1 MREVVYDLLCVNN
14 RKMITSIYPERKQ
27 GECFSCFQFIP
38 LLSSCLKPRFQL
50 VFRFCFHILMSQRDE
65 SRLNEHDGTQLRKY
79 CKYLYFTITMLPN
92 SGMNIGLNAFLAI
105 ANHLEK
111 KEGNPPMPGS
121 NFSYPSG

>member
-1 MREVVYDLLCVNN
+1 MFFMFSVY
-14 RKMITSIYPERKQ
+14 SIIIKLFETT
-27 GECFSCFQFIP
+27 FSACI
-38 LLSSCLKPRFQL
+38 S
-50 VFRFCFHILMSQRDE
+50 ILFSYFDVTE

-79 CKYLYFTITMLPN
+79 CKYLYFTITLLPN

-121 NFSYPSG
+121 NFSYPSGKFASYQSAHLKLENRQSF